1 MKDTEGHVRYG
12 SPLVGLL
19 LLAILYLL
27 YGGVPRQNQ
36 AAPAVPT
43 LPALGAKIDETSVS
57 GISSGAYM
65 AGQFQMAHAS
75 VVKGAAIIAGGPYG
89 CAQSAFA
96 DVMPGPGTAMM
107 NVAKAINGC
116 MLNSMAMFGVPNA
129 PLLAEK
135 AQALARDGKIDPIK
149 DVLDDRVYLFSGKED
164 RTVLPAI
171 VAAAADFYRKLGV
184 PADHLMV
191 VSDFAAGHAFVTEH
205 AGSACGVSGKPYVV
219 DCDYDQAGALLQ
231 HIYGP
236 LQPPAIEPT
245 GSYLT
250 FDQTPF
256 TAGVAKHGLSD
267 IGEVYVPKSCETTG
281 GCRVHIAFHGC
292 AQNRATVGDAFV
304 QKTGFARWADTN
316 DFIVLFPQTAA
327 GPANPQACWDWW
339 GYTGGDFLTKHAAQI
354 SAVYRMLERLGR
366 ARPNVAEGGRS

>member
-1 MKDTEGHVRYG
+1 MKDTDGHVRYG

-19 LLAILYLL
+19 ILVVLYFL
-27 YGGVPRQNQ
+27 YGGVPGQDQTPRV
-36 AAPAVPT
+36 PA
-43 LPALGAKIDETSVS
+43 LPALGAKIDESSVS

-65 AGQFQMAHAS
+65 AGQFQMAHAR

-116 MLNSMAMFGVPNA
+116 MLNSMALFGVPNP

-135 AQALARDGKIDPIK
+135 AQALARDGKIDPIA
-149 DVLDDRVYLFSGKED
+149 DVVSDRVYLFSGKED
-164 RTVLPAI
+164 RTVMPAI

-184 PADHLMV
+184 PDANLMV
-191 VSDFAAGHAFVTEH
+191 VSNYNAGHAFVTEH
-205 AGSACGVSGKPYVV
+205 AGSACNISGKPYVV

-231 HIYGP
+231 HIYGR
-236 LQPPAIEPT
+236 LEPPAITPS
-245 GSYLT
+245 GSYRT
-250 FDQTPF
+250 FDQRPF
-256 TAGVAKHGLSD
+256 TAGVTNHGLSD
-267 IGEVYVPKSCETTG
+267 VGEVYVPKACETTG

-292 AQNRATVGDAFV
+292 AQNRALVGDAFV

-316 DFIVLFPQTAA
+316 DLIVLFPQTAA
-327 GPANPQACWDWW
+327 SPANPQACWDWW
-339 GYTGGDFLTKHAAQI
+339 GYTGSDFMTKHAVQV
-354 SAVYRMLERLGR
+354 SAVYRMLEQLGR
-366 ARPNVAEGGRS
+366 PRTGAPYEGGGS